1 MTLETGLI
9 FFASLLLLWIKPG
22 PGQALKITRALND
35 GFMPAFYI
43 VLGVIT
49 ACELFYLS
57 AVFGL
62 AVISEF
68 FTQTGFY
75 LKLFGAAYLLYLGY
89 KGLSNIEK
97 GVWQGRLDKS
107 QKRHFWENY
116 PAALMLTLA
125 NPLPIFYFLGMMP
138 TLVPIGEFSTQ
149 DVIMGMVVIFC
160 AGFLVDTM
168 LIGLVTQSK
177 EALSNT
183 NFIRKINIFTSM
195 GFILIGAFFLY
206 SAFFLGN
213 NHAEMMAN

>member
-1 MTLETGLI
+1 MTLETGLL
-9 FFASLLLLWIKPG
+9 FFVSLLLLWIKPG
-22 PGQALKITRALND
+22 PGQALKVTRALND
-35 GFMPAFYI
+35 GFMPAFYV

-49 ACELFYLS
+49 ACQIFFLS

-62 AVISEF
+62 VFISEIF
-68 FTQTGFY
+68 AQTGFF
-75 LKLFGAAYLLYLGY
+75 LKLIGAIYLLYLGY

-138 TLVPIGEFSTQ
+138 TLVPLGDFAMQ
-149 DVIMGMVVIFC
+149 DVVMGMIIIFC

-177 EALSNT
+177 EALSNS
-183 NFIRKINIFTSM
+183 NFVKKINIFTSM

-206 SAFFLGN
+206 SAFFLSDYQFDMGLG
-213 NHAEMMAN
+213 